1 LATLV
6 GALGAA
12 TADAASRIAPLRWSA
27 CGDGFQC
34 ATARVPRDHARPRG
48 ATLSLALARL
58 PATDRRRR
66 IGSLFVNFGGPGFEA
81 VAPLRAAGR
90 DLLGSLND
98 RFDLV
103 AFDPRGVG
111 RSRPAIDCRVD
122 PERSGPYAQPLPRP
136 DASPAALVARGR
148 AYVARCRRLNRGI
161 LPYVSTANVA
171 RDLDLLRAAVHDK
184 RLSFL
189 GFSYG
194 TFLGA
199 TYSSL
204 FPRRL
209 RALVLDGAVDP
220 DQYLHDPVQSL
231 RNQTAA
237 FERGLAR
244 FLVACAADR
253 AACPFGEGDPA
264 AAFDALLARL
274 DRAPIPARGPG
285 RRPVD
290 GDDARVA
297 TNQALFSKQTWPVLA
312 RALARADAG
321 DGTGLRA
328 LADEFYGRRADGSHD
343 PSYDAFF
350 AISSVEQ
357 RFPLHPLRYVEL
369 ARRSFEDFRHFW
381 WNSDPLEL
389 FQALYRVP
397 ANGVYAGPFRTPA
410 WAPAALV
417 VGTTDDPVTPYG
429 DALALTQQLG
439 HARLLTMH
447 GDGHTAYGGNSRCID
462 AAVDAYLERGAL
474 PAPGAVCE
482 QEVPFGPV
490 AR

>member
-1 LATLV
+1 VLVTLA
-6 GALGAA
+6 GAA
-12 TADAASRIAPLRWSA
+12 PAQAAPRIPPLRWSP
-27 CGDGFQC
+27 CGGGFQC

-48 ATLSLALARL
+48 ATLALALARL
-58 PATDRRRR
+58 PAADRRRR

-90 DLLGSLND
+90 DLLGSLSD

-122 PERSGPYAQPLPRP
+122 PERAGPYAQPLPRP
-136 DASPAALVARGR
+136 GVSSAALVARGR

-161 LPYVSTANVA
+161 LPYVSTANVV
-171 RDLDLLRAAVHDK
+171 RDLDLLRAAVHDR

-194 TFLGA
+194 TFIGA

-220 DQYLHDPVQSL
+220 HQYLHDPVQSL

-244 FLVACAADR
+244 FFAACVATR
-253 AACPFGEGDPA
+253 TGCPFGDGDPA

-274 DRAPIPARGPG
+274 DRAPIPAGGPG

-297 TNQALFSKQTWPVLA
+297 ANQALFSKQAWPFLA
-312 RALARADAG
+312 RALARAAAG

-343 PSYDAFF
+343 PSYDAFY
-350 AISSVEQ
+350 AISSIEQ
-357 RFPLHPLRYVEL
+357 RFPRDPRLYAEL
-369 ARRSFEDFRHFW
+369 ARRDFAEFRHFW

-389 FQALYRVP
+389 FQGLYRVP
-397 ANGVYAGPFRTPA
+397 ANGVYAGPFHTAA

-417 VGTTDDPVTPYG
+417 VGTTDDPATPYR
-429 DALALTQQLG
+429 DAVALARQLG
-439 HARLLTMH
+439 HARLLTMR

-462 AAVDAYLERGAL
+462 AAVDAYLERGKL
-474 PAPGAVCE
+474 PATGTVCE
-482 QEVPFGPV
+482 QEVPFAVG
-490 AR
+490 